1 MQQRQ
6 LRLGDILDD
15 YCPRERRVTNHVVVA
30 MIGDDV
36 KQTRCTTCDADHEYK
51 HARIPRQRRKQ
62 DTPAALY
69 AQVAAA
75 APKRVAH
82 ESLGDASDGNGHGNG
97 MSSSREQDD
106 VPPNHADETVDVP
119 VSVAAAAASGDS
131 NSTESNESDEAPGE
145 SADEPAGEFE
155 SVHRPLIRATLPRH
169 EGQQHTQRQ
178 APDFTIRQP
187 AGRPGRFRPRNARG
201 GAQPFGGSN
210 SNRSNGGG
218 GYGQFSRGGP
228 PRQQGGR
235 PQGGNGATRP
245 GRNRQGPPSGKRSK

>member
-62 DTPAALY
+62 DSPAALY
-69 AQVAAA
+69 AQVSAA

-82 ESLGDASDGNGHGNG
+82 ESLGEASDGGG
-97 MSSSREQDD
+97 MSSSSPEHDD
-106 VPPNHADETVDVP
+106 IAPNHANEEADVAVP
-119 VSVAAAAASGDS
+119 AAAAAAAASDTDADSGEPHDDSHDDPAGDS
-131 NSTESNESDEAPGE
+131 
-145 SADEPAGEFE
+145 E

-169 EGQQHTQRQ
+169 EGQQQAQRQ

-201 GAQPFGGSN
+201 AQPFAGGGN
-210 SNRSNGGG
+210 ANRSNGGG
-218 GYGQFSRGGP
+218 GGYGQFTRGGP
-228 PRQQGGR
+228 PRPNGGR
-235 PQGGNGATRP
+235 PQGGNGAARP
-245 GRNRQGPPSGKRSK
+245 GRHRQGPPSGKRPK